1 MSDLSKQ
8 RVALITES
16 TARKNEPTPAYL
28 FYQGSYNKWVNS
40 IIQYME
46 EREFSRKDAY
56 FVSYNGYHI
65 YGYEEL
71 VEFYEKSPNPNSK
84 QRKEFAN
91 IIIKFLEE
99 RYNMNEVVIELHLS
113 KLKFDKL
120 IEQFQSKGYEYR
132 IYADVPLGEKP
143 KAYEKLIMEEKEYR
157 RLRDMKREK
166 YNIIRLIPNK
176 TPDEAKNILDQF
188 KAKAHLH
195 GVEDIFEELKLA
207 LKDYWQAK
215 KAVVKAKEEA
225 LQYIE
230 KDDCD
235 GELED
240 FIQSKNILSEL
251 FQDIPL
257 FEYLNQ
263 KYGKTM
269 AKIERYLTKTEYLM
283 QKEYKI
289 RSSLLRLQIVLMKG

>member
-1 MSDLSKQ
+1 MAKQ

-16 TARKNEPTPAYL
+16 TARKPEPTPAYL

-46 EREFSRKDAY
+46 EREFPKKDAY
-56 FVSYNGYHI
+56 FVSYSDYRI

-71 VEFYEKSPNPNSK
+71 VEFYEKAPDPNSK
-84 QRKEFAN
+84 ARKEFAD
-91 IIIKFLEE
+91 IIIQFLEE
-99 RYNMNEVVIELHLS
+99 RYDMNEVVIELHLS
-113 KLKFDKL
+113 KLKYDKL

-132 IYADVPLGEKP
+132 IYADAPLGEKP
-143 KAYEKLIMEEKEYR
+143 KAYEELIMEEKEYR

-176 TPDEAKNILDQF
+176 TPDEAKDILDQF
-188 KAKAHLH
+188 KTKAHLH

-215 KAVVKAKEEA
+215 KAAIKAKEEA

-240 FIQSKNILSEL
+240 FIHSRNLLSDL

-257 FEYLNQ
+257 FENLNQ
-263 KYGKTM
+263 RYGKTM
-269 AKIERYLTKTEYLM
+269 AKIERYLMKSEYLI
-283 QKEYKI
+283 QKEFKI
-289 RSSLLRLQIVLMKG
+289 RAGLLRLQIVLMKG

>member
-1 MSDLSKQ
+1 MAKQ

-16 TARKNEPTPAYL
+16 TARKPEPTPAYL

-40 IIQYME
+40 IIQFMD
-46 EREFSRKDAY
+46 EREFPRNDAY
-56 FVSYNGYHI
+56 FVSYNDYHI
-65 YGYEEL
+65 YGYEDL
-71 VEFYEKSPNPNSK
+71 VDFYEKAPNPNSK
-84 QRKEFAN
+84 ERKEFAN
-91 IIIKFLEE
+91 IIIQFLEE
-99 RYNMNEVVIELHLS
+99 RYNMGEVVIELHLS

-132 IYADVPLGEKP
+132 LYADVPLGEKP

-157 RLRDMKREK
+157 RLRDVKREK
-166 YNIIRLIPNK
+166 YNIIHLIPNK

-188 KAKAHLH
+188 KTKAHLY

-215 KAVVKAKEEA
+215 KASVKAKEEA
-225 LQYIE
+225 IRFIE
-230 KDDCD
+230 KEDYD

-240 FIQSKNILSEL
+240 FVQSKKIFSDL

-257 FEYLNQ
+257 FESLNQ

-269 AKIERYLTKTEYLM
+269 AKIERYLMKTEYLI

-289 RSSLLRLQIVLMKG
+289 RASLLRLQIVLIKG

>member
-1 MSDLSKQ
+1 MNVVSKQ

-16 TARKNEPTPAYL
+16 TARKPEPTPAYL
-28 FYQGSYNKWVNS
+28 FYQGSHNKWVNS
-40 IIQYME
+40 IIKYLE
-46 EREFSRKDAY
+46 EKEFPRNNAY
-56 FVSYNGYHI
+56 FLSYNDYRI

-71 VEFYEKSPNPNSK
+71 VEFYEKVPDPNSK
-84 QRKEFAN
+84 ARRKFAN
-91 IIIKFLEE
+91 IIIQFLEE
-99 RYNMNEVVIELHLS
+99 RYDMNNVVVELHLS

-120 IEQFQSKGYEYR
+120 IEQLQSKGYEYR

-143 KAYEKLIMEEKEYR
+143 KVYEKLIMEEKEYR
-157 RLRDMKREK
+157 RLRDLKREK

-176 TPDEAKNILDQF
+176 TPEEAKQILDQF
-188 KAKAHLH
+188 ITKTHLH

-215 KAVVKAKEEA
+215 KAAYKAKDEA

-230 KDDCD
+230 KEDCN

-240 FIQSKNILSEL
+240 FIQSKNVLSDL
-251 FQDIPL
+251 FEDIPL
-257 FEYLNQ
+257 FERLNQ

-269 AKIERYLTKTEYLM
+269 AKIERYLMKTEYLM

-289 RSSLLRLQIVLMKG
+289 RASLLRLQIVLMKG